1 MTDRSPSEPSD
12 RDPAEPTDPRAIS
25 TVVVT
30 LADVVAALEA
40 ALGTGR
46 DAVLRIT
53 PPFSGRMR
61 ARLHVAGGEGS
72 YDDPAPIHVDP
83 RSLVEP
89 VPDYPTANETADTLD
104 SDREINTDR
113 HAAAHTERVAE
124 WRQAVQENVVDAA
137 EIDTPTGVV
146 AVEVRWLGADSE

>member
-1 MTDRSPSEPSD
+1 MTDRSTSEPAD
-12 RDPAEPTDPRAIS
+12 AAPAGTTDPQVIT

-30 LADVVAALEA
+30 LEDVVAALEA

-72 YDDPAPIHVDP
+72 YEEPAPLHIDP
-83 RSLVEP
+83 TRLVEP
-89 VPDYPTANETADTLD
+89 VPSYPTAAETAEALD
-104 SDREINTDR
+104 SEREINTDR
-113 HAAAHTERVAE
+113 HETAHTERVAD
-124 WRQAVQENVVDAA
+124 WRVSVRDNVVEAA
-137 EIDTPTGVV
+137 EIETPAGAV
-146 AVEVRWLGADSE
+146 AVEVRWLGDDSD